1 MPDDEVTKNPRSR
14 PRSNRSDAG
23 PVIHYPT
30 ARLEKGP
37 PPKFIAICWPLVG
50 GVILAFMAPT
60 LQSDLLYAP
69 EWAMW
74 LVFPFVVLTGRHD
87 LGIPPLVIDVLPT
100 AILFLQ
106 FPVEGL
112 LAFGGLKRRAPIAAA
127 LAPAFFLHVGGFF
140 VILLVNNYLK

>member
-1 MPDDEVTKNPRSR
+1 MPDDEATKISRSR
-14 PRSNRSDAG
+14 PRSNRSSSG
-23 PVIHYPT
+23 PVIHYPI
-30 ARLEKGP
+30 AHLDKGP

-60 LQSDLLYAP
+60 LQSDLLHAP

-74 LVFPFVVLTGRHD
+74 LTFPFVVLTGRRD
-87 LGIPPLVIDVLPT
+87 LGIPPLVTDVLPT

-112 LAFGGLKRRAPIAAA
+112 LAFGGLKNRAPLAGA
-127 LAPAFFLHVGGFF
+127 LAPAFFIHVGGLF
-140 VILLVNNYLK
+140 VNLLVNNYLK